1 VFLFVFLGSILKP
14 AGSQTIEGDDVLD
27 VFVRGSH
34 EGILWVSKKKKKP
47 RTDRS
52 ELTVERLL
60 RTSRLG

>member
-34 EGILWVSKKKKKP
+34 EGILWVSKKKKE
-47 RTDRS
+47 TEDR
-52 ELTVERLL
+52 
-60 RTSRLG
+60 